1 MFNAKFSYY
10 KLAAATST
18 GLLVLSAAGTA
29 NAAVNNFSTLSTAV
43 TTSIGSVPGLLSAIA
58 YLFGVILVILGI
70 IKIKEHVE
78 KPDQT
83 PLKEGFIRLIIG
95 GALFALPLLL
105 DVAKETVSAQQAG
118 NAVAVGIV
126 KKAKFN
132 AID

>member
-10 KLAAATST
+10 KLAAAAST

-118 NAVAVGIV
+118 NAVAVGVV
-126 KKAKFN
+126 KKANFN